1 MKALRNMRVSW
12 KLRLGFAAV
21 VLVGVGVGAYS
32 IYQMSRLNGELQEI
46 NSDWMPGIKAAG
58 EVRFHAG
65 AVRRNQA
72 LYALAIGPAEQA
84 DSLRRLNEEVEAL
97 RSARKDMEGQLAAGA
112 EQDTFREFAA
122 AFDKYFATHDRLLEA
137 VKDGKTAEANALL
150 RGEYTTLFRQAA
162 DAMNRLVDL
171 HVKGGEESAK
181 TGVDTYAAAK
191 TWILSLLAAAVVAG
205 GLIAW
210 FIARIICRPV
220 NQTVD
225 VLEAMAKGDYSR
237 KLAVTSTDEMGR
249 MATALN
255 ATVDAVNAAVSSAK
269 EAAANAAAVSAVL
282 EAVGKSKT
290 PAEAA
295 AAALSAAR
303 SAFGFAYG
311 SFWTLEGD
319 ALRFTCENGSV
330 NEEFARATAN
340 ARFRE
345 GEGLSGRAWRARDL
359 VFVKD
364 LGEVTDCCRRAPA
377 QKAGVKSGF
386 CFPLTVGGSVV
397 GTMDFFTLETV
408 APTEERLN
416 ALRNVGRLVSAA
428 LDRIQTQEREAQA
441 AAELKRKV
449 DEMLS
454 VVNAAAKG
462 DLTQV
467 VTVKGEDAIGRMG
480 EGLAAFLGELRGTIG
495 SIGQNG
501 HSLASSAEELSAVST
516 QMTANADETSTQ
528 ANVVSAASEQVSK
541 NVQSVATAAE
551 EMSASIKEIAKNAAE
566 AARVATNA
574 VKVATRTNGT
584 IAKLGESSAEI
595 GNIVKVITGIAQQTN
610 LLALNATIEAARAG
624 EAGKGFAVVAN
635 EVKELAK
642 ETAKATEDISKKIEA
657 IRADTAESVEA
668 IVEIGTIIATVNDIS
683 NTIASAVEEQTA
695 TTNEITRTIAE
706 ASKGSSEI
714 AANITGVAQ
723 AAKSTSTGS
732 SDTQK
737 AAVELSRMSADL
749 QKTVAKFKC

>member
-1 MKALRNMRVSW
+1 MKALRNLRISW
-12 KLRLGFAAV
+12 KLGLGFAAV
-21 VLVGVGVGAYS
+21 VMIGVGVGVYS

-46 NSDWMPGIKAAG
+46 NSDWMPGIKAAT
-58 EVRFHAG
+58 EVRLHTG
-65 AVRRNQA
+65 NLRRNQA
-72 LYALAIGPAEQA
+72 LYALAQSPAEQDDA
-84 DSLRRLNEEVEAL
+84 LRRVDEEIAGIAT
-97 RSARKDMEGQLAAGA
+97 ARGVMEKLLDTGEEKAAYQA
-112 EQDTFREFAA
+112 FAT
-122 AFDKYFATHDRLLEA
+122 AFEKYFAGHAKFVEA
-137 VKDGKTAEANALL
+137 VKAGKAAEANAML
-150 RGEYTTLFRQAA
+150 RGEYTVQFRQAMEA
-162 DAMNRLVDL
+162 LNRLVEV
-171 HVKGGEESAK
+171 HMAGGEDSAK
-181 TGVDTYAAAK
+181 TGIELYGSGRMWV
-191 TWILSLLAAAVVAG
+191 LMLLGGAVVFGAVV
-205 GLIAW
+205 AW
-210 FIARIICRPV
+210 FIARVIARPV
-220 NQTVD
+220 NKTVD
-225 VLEAMAKGDYSR
+225 VLEAVAKGDYTR
-237 KLAVTSTDEMGR
+237 KLEVRSTDEVGR

-255 ATVDAVNAAVSSAK
+255 VTVDAVNGAVSSAK
-269 EAAANAAAVSAVL
+269 EAATNAAGISAVL
-282 EAVGKSKT
+282 EATGKAKS

-295 AAALSAAR
+295 SAALSAAR

-311 SFWTLEGD
+311 SFWTLDGD
-319 ALRFTCENGSV
+319 ALRFSCESGSV
-330 NEEFARATAN
+330 NDEFARATAS
-340 ARFRE
+340 AKFRE

-386 CFPLTVGGSVV
+386 CFPITVGGAVV
-397 GTMDFFTLETV
+397 GTMDLFSLETQ
-408 APTEERLN
+408 APTDDRLN
-416 ALRNVGRLVSAA
+416 AIRNVGRLVSAA
-428 LDRIQTQEREAQA
+428 LERIQTQEREAHA
-441 AAELKRKV
+441 AADLKRKV

-454 VVNAAAKG
+454 VVSAAAKG
-462 DLTQV
+462 DLTREI
-467 VTVKGEDAIGRMG
+467 TVKGDDAIGRMG
-480 EGLAAFLGELRGTIG
+480 EGLSAFLGELRATIG

-516 QMTANADETSTQ
+516 QMTANAEETSTQ

-574 VKVATRTNGT
+574 VKVAAKTNDT

-668 IVEIGTIIATVNDIS
+668 IGEIGTIIATVNDIS

-723 AAKSTSTGS
+723 AAKSTSSGS
-732 SDTQK
+732 GDTQK